1 MEAPDTAPQLPPS
14 EPDRDTIIRDAL
26 VLQGKLVIDGIRD
39 ALLIPV
45 SLVAAVISIFQSG
58 DEKGRLFYEVVQLG
72 RRSERWINLFAAA
85 DRLDAP
91 VTPPDGPS
99 LDEYLAQVESRIV
112 EDYRGRALTRS
123 AREAIDGLVERIE
136 AARRR
141 SRDPGDDAQ
150 SS

>member
-1 MEAPDTAPQLPPS
+1 METPDTTPPLPS
-14 EPDRDTIIRDAL
+14 AEPDRATILRDAL

-58 DEKGRLFYEVVQLG
+58 DEKGRLFYDVVQLG
-72 RRSERWINLFAAA
+72 RRSERWIDLFAAA
-85 DRLDAP
+85 DRLHPP
-91 VTPPDGPS
+91 VPREEGTS

-112 EDYRGRALTRS
+112 QDYRGRALTRS

-141 SRDPGDDAQ
+141 SREPGTDGH
-150 SS
+150 

>member
-1 MEAPDTAPQLPPS
+1 METPDATPKLPPA
-14 EPDRDTIIRDAL
+14 EPDRGTIVRDAII
-26 VLQGKLVIDGIRD
+26 LQGKLVIDGLRD

-45 SLVAAVISIFQSG
+45 SLVAAIISIFQTGS
-58 DEKGRLFYEVVQLG
+58 ERGRLFYEVVQLG

-91 VTPPDGPS
+91 VAPPGGPS
-99 LDEYLAQVESRIV
+99 LDEYLSQVESRIV

-141 SRDPGDDAQ
+141 SREPGDDTQ
-150 SS
+150 SN